1 MSSNRA
7 LDVLI
12 NHVSEFLRGPA
23 AGFLYQQGPIVA
35 HFFRYG
41 SSINSL
47 TLEPVLDFDLDR
59 DVDIVGDLFN
69 VKASF
74 ELFDHPNHVVSD
86 ECGESIGKRKAGVIC
101 TFSISMGRGIGQG

>member
-1 MSSNRA
+1 MASNRG

-12 NHVSEFLRGPA
+12 NHVIEFLGGPA
-23 AGFLYQQGPIVA
+23 RGFLNQKGPIVV
-35 HFFRYG
+35 HFFGYG

-59 DVDIVGDLFN
+59 DVDIVCDLFD

-86 ECGESIGKRKAGVIC
+86 RCDESMVKKIQNGVNP
-101 TFSISMGRGIGQG
+101 